1 MRFLSF
7 LNDLGIVPNKDTQ
20 VENDPSLRQGQ
31 TLNDYNRHYIRKEI
45 PNLNALQNT
54 GIPGVGSVIEAMDV
68 SSPKVRTTVRPKDD
82 ISKLED
88 KFNTALTKYNATY
101 KLFSESVLASNKT
114 DKQIQ
119 QYFGQA
125 ITSSDGNYAY
135 INNYGFTH
143 KYSTDAWSNNNAS
156 CPTDAITVDTTTY
169 NTFHTGPDMGQGQPF
184 SIAGKN
190 IKNSTTNEYA
200 WVDIKGYKH
209 IYSSTLW
216 KKKSPSCDVDVVSL
230 KDEEYNSIPN
240 GGNMTSTD
248 TCMQLDI
255 DPAIW
260 DQLMK
265 QNNELLS
272 ISTQLSEKLQYM
284 VNEDNALQ
292 GALSETQQ
300 QLGQTIDKVT
310 NDRSQLNNINK
321 SLVTIDAEQ
330 EDTNLNKRL
339 QYAHMIVWFILLLT
353 VISLTAHAFVSS
365 QSKAGDIL
373 GLIFA
378 LIFLF
383 IIVRWLWSKVSN

>member
-1 MRFLSF
+1 M
-7 LNDLGIVPNKDTQ
+7 
-20 VENDPSLRQGQ
+20 E
-31 TLNDYNRHYIRKEI
+31 
-45 PNLNALQNT
+45 
-54 GIPGVGSVIEAMDV
+54 
-68 SSPKVRTTVRPKDD
+68 
-82 ISKLED
+82 
-88 KFNTALTKYNATY
+88 
-101 KLFSESVLASNKT
+101 
-114 DKQIQ
+114 
-119 QYFGQA
+119 
-125 ITSSDGNYAY
+125 
-135 INNYGFTH
+135 
-143 KYSTDAWSNNNAS
+143 
-156 CPTDAITVDTTTY
+156 
-169 NTFHTGPDMGQGQPF
+169 
-184 SIAGKN
+184 
-190 IKNSTTNEYA
+190 
-200 WVDIKGYKH
+200 
-209 IYSSTLW
+209 
-216 KKKSPSCDVDVVSL
+216 KKSPSCDVDVVSL

-378 LIFLF
+378 LIFCL
-383 IIVRWLWSKVSN
+383 L

>member
-1 MRFLSF
+1 M
-7 LNDLGIVPNKDTQ
+7 
-20 VENDPSLRQGQ
+20 E
-31 TLNDYNRHYIRKEI
+31 
-45 PNLNALQNT
+45 
-54 GIPGVGSVIEAMDV
+54 
-68 SSPKVRTTVRPKDD
+68 
-82 ISKLED
+82 
-88 KFNTALTKYNATY
+88 
-101 KLFSESVLASNKT
+101 
-114 DKQIQ
+114 
-119 QYFGQA
+119 
-125 ITSSDGNYAY
+125 
-135 INNYGFTH
+135 
-143 KYSTDAWSNNNAS
+143 
-156 CPTDAITVDTTTY
+156 
-169 NTFHTGPDMGQGQPF
+169 
-184 SIAGKN
+184 
-190 IKNSTTNEYA
+190 
-200 WVDIKGYKH
+200 
-209 IYSSTLW
+209 
-216 KKKSPSCDVDVVSL
+216 KKSPSCDVDVVSL
-230 KDEEYNSIPN
+230 KDEEYNAIPN

-353 VISLTAHAFVSS
+353 VISLPLMHSCLLNPKLV
-365 QSKAGDIL
+365 IY
-373 GLIFA
+373 
-378 LIFLF
+378 
-383 IIVRWLWSKVSN
+383 